1 MEQRTGKTATVLNF
15 GCSANR
21 AIAEGISGT
30 LQSSGY
36 EVKFDGTDSDVI
48 VVNTCIVKQNTEHRM
63 KSLLLSL
70 PISQKII
77 VTGCLPVVM
86 HDWIDNY
93 VPHVKVLYPENAS
106 EIVSLIE
113 NQRIEKDTHLHAS
126 VWQRLYAV
134 ERVNFN
140 PVISTT
146 EISRG
151 CLGNCAYCIVKHAK
165 GHLRSR
171 DQPSIIDEIQRSL
184 TSGSREIWL
193 TSQDIGTYGWDFR
206 PQKYLPS
213 LVENIIK
220 LEDNFF
226 LRLGMMTPFTVN
238 KFLDHLITQV
248 NHPKVFSF
256 LHLPIQAG
264 SDNVLQKM
272 QRKETRSYFSE
283 LVQKLKAGIP
293 NLVIATDII
302 VGFPGE
308 SEDNYKETE
317 SLLRDVR
324 PIVVNISKYTDRP
337 GTQAAKMGSKI
348 PTKVKS
354 NRSRRLLRI
363 CQEISKQELKS
374 WIGWTGKILIDEV
387 GKYTDQLKARNEAYL
402 PVVLTESGKDLGSFH
417 TVTITDATSNFL
429 IGEIQ

>member
-1 MEQRTGKTATVLNF
+1 MEKRTGKTATVLNF

-21 AIAEGISGT
+21 AIAEGISGI
-30 LQSSGY
+30 LRSGGY
-36 EVKFDGTDSDVI
+36 EVQIFGTDTDVI

-70 PISQKII
+70 PKDRMII

-86 HDWIDNY
+86 QNWIDNN
-93 VPHVKVLYPENAS
+93 VPHVKILYPENAN
-106 EIVSLIE
+106 EILSLIE
-113 NQRIEKDTHLHAS
+113 NQTVNKDKRLDTN

-134 ERVNFN
+134 ERIQYN
-140 PVISTT
+140 PLITT
-146 EISRG
+146 IEISRG

-171 DQPSIIDEIQRSL
+171 EQSSIIDEVKKAIN
-184 TSGSREIWL
+184 SGSREIWL
-193 TSQDIGTYGWDFR
+193 TSQDTGAFGWDFT
-206 PQKYLPS
+206 PQIYLPS
-213 LVENIIK
+213 LVKNIIEI
-220 LEDNFF
+220 EDNFF

-238 KFLDHLITQV
+238 KFIQPLITEV
-248 NHPKVFSF
+248 NHHKVFSF

-264 SDNVLQKM
+264 SDNVLQQI
-272 QRKETRSYFSE
+272 QRKETRSYFIE
-283 LVQKLKAGIP
+283 LVQKLKSRIP
-293 NLVIATDII
+293 NLVLATDII

-308 SEDNYKETE
+308 REEDYEQTE
-317 SLLRDVR
+317 SLLREVR
-324 PIVVNISKYTDRP
+324 PIVVNISRYTDRP

-348 PTKVKS
+348 TTKIKS
-354 NRSRRLLRI
+354 SRSRRLLRL
-363 CQEISKQELKS
+363 CQEISRQELKT

-387 GKYTDQLKARNEAYL
+387 GKHENQMKARNEAYL
-402 PVVLTESGKDLGSFH
+402 PVIISESGKSLGTFH

>member
-1 MEQRTGKTATVLNF
+1 
-15 GCSANR
+15 
-21 AIAEGISGT
+21 
-30 LQSSGY
+30 
-36 EVKFDGTDSDVI
+36 
-48 VVNTCIVKQNTEHRM
+48 
-63 KSLLLSL
+63 
-70 PISQKII
+70 
-77 VTGCLPVVM
+77 M

-93 VPHVKVLYPENAS
+93 VPHVKILYPENAN
-106 EIVSLIE
+106 EIISLIE

-134 ERVNFN
+134 ERINFN

-151 CLGNCAYCIVKHAK
+151 CLGNCAYCIVKHVK

-171 DQPSIIDEIQRSL
+171 DQSSIINEIQRSL

-193 TSQDIGTYGWDFR
+193 TSQDVGTYGWDFN
-206 PQKYLPS
+206 PQIYLPS
-213 LVENIIK
+213 LVENIVK

-238 KFLDHLITQV
+238 KFIQPLINQV

-264 SDNVLQKM
+264 SNYVLQKM
-272 QRKETRSYFSE
+272 QRKETRSYFLE

-293 NLVIATDII
+293 NLVLATDII

-308 SEDNYKETE
+308 SEENYKETE
-317 SLLRDVR
+317 SLLREVR
-324 PIVVNISKYTDRP
+324 PIVVNISRYTDRP

-354 NRSRRLLRI
+354 SRSRRLLRI

-374 WIGWTGKILIDEV
+374 WIGWTGKILINEV
-387 GKYTDQLKARNEAYL
+387 GKHSNQLKARNDAYL
-402 PVVLTESGKDLGSFH
+402 PVVLTESGKDIGTFH